1 MINSIE
7 SYISGT
13 YITTA
18 QMIEIFG
25 STLGYIL
32 CSQDIKYKGYHLVFN
47 SKINLEVQ
55 LFNKYKTIVT
65 EKLNYDYQFV
75 LFDPEKGKIQDSFSI
90 KNYKRK

>member
-1 MINSIE
+1 MKE
-7 SYISGT
+7 
-13 YITTA
+13 
-18 QMIEIFG
+18 
-25 STLGYIL
+25 
-32 CSQDIKYKGYHLVFN
+32 
-47 SKINLEVQ
+47 NLIDFYDGMQ